1 VLFGNQEIENLLL
14 ATCHFASIRGL
25 PVVKP
30 MQMQECMYNVELHLS
45 RQGRGKSSRV
55 SPRRVYADEYF
66 AVFKSDD
73 VRRSCR
79 IEKLL
84 MQRRHPAVRD
94 EKHRDFVQA
103 CQRRDLIP
111 ADTRAL
117 PQSAFTE
124 SLKTCH
130 VYANGSLKIP
140 DDDPGGISTGCAT
153 PHPPRLLLSALTELD
168 ISYHRDSVILR
179 FNHEALKPA
188 VSFPIENFE

>member
-1 VLFGNQEIENLLL
+1 
-14 ATCHFASIRGL
+14 
-25 PVVKP
+25 
-30 MQMQECMYNVELHLS
+30 MYNVELHLS

-140 DDDPGGISTGCAT
+140 DDDPGGISTGCTT